1 MSRKRSKRNVK
12 QSRPKQV
19 QPSQKN
25 DQSAELASQRAKAI
39 KDYVY
44 EGTFADV
51 EEFDLGIADEKA
63 LQLLMRDWR
72 KGRATRTIWDAITSG
87 YTTVFSILV
96 IGAMLIGG
104 IVQAQA
110 NAATCNTSACKNAQ
124 SLVPWLLVAAMAAL
138 AISLSK
144 LFGPVVASAAEG
156 SWLLDAPI
164 NRARIL
170 RARLA
175 GVLVLA
181 FAVAAAVTML
191 VCMLTGL
198 TIPAAATWAAAAG
211 LAASAATGFVASQQ
225 GSDSTVV
232 ISIVQAAIGALTT
245 VVLLAVIGVSVEW
258 LNLGLSSENGFSYAA
273 LGAGALLALI
283 FAVAGFAR
291 LNRLRRARLVSGGD
305 LLSGMQGAA
314 FALDFALMRDILIER
329 KFLAKGQ
336 VKPARGRGTGTK
348 ALIWR
353 DFQRFARN
361 PVNVIIL
368 LVSAVVPYAV
378 ESLGMGLFGVM
389 LSSLLLMF
397 VMIPF
402 FDSLRVLTRTKGLAR
417 AFPFDTTGLRTAAT
431 VAPGFLAL
439 LWVIGV
445 TPAFLLTDSSG
456 LTPDQI
462 GTAFELALV
471 MGATGWIAAIRWV
484 SAKPP
489 DYSSPMIAT
498 GMGAMPPGMIMN
510 MLRGFDIVA
519 LGTLPLIFNLS
530 PLISL
535 VILLIAYLVMRSGGV
550 DTEEMMER
558 QAEAKKELAAAKK
571 AQSEPVQRKIVHRSA
586 AAPRRRP

>member
-1 MSRKRSKRNVK
+1 
-12 QSRPKQV
+12 
-19 QPSQKN
+19 
-25 DQSAELASQRAKAI
+25 
-39 KDYVY
+39 
-44 EGTFADV
+44 
-51 EEFDLGIADEKA
+51 
-63 LQLLMRDWR
+63 
-72 KGRATRTIWDAITSG
+72 
-87 YTTVFSILV
+87 
-96 IGAMLIGG
+96 
-104 IVQAQA
+104 
-110 NAATCNTSACKNAQ
+110 
-124 SLVPWLLVAAMAAL
+124 
-138 AISLSK
+138 
-144 LFGPVVASAAEG
+144 
-156 SWLLDAPI
+156 
-164 NRARIL
+164 
-170 RARLA
+170 
-175 GVLVLA
+175 
-181 FAVAAAVTML
+181 
-191 VCMLTGL
+191 
-198 TIPAAATWAAAAG
+198 
-211 LAASAATGFVASQQ
+211 
-225 GSDSTVV
+225 
-232 ISIVQAAIGALTT
+232 
-245 VVLLAVIGVSVEW
+245 
-258 LNLGLSSENGFSYAA
+258 
-273 LGAGALLALI
+273 
-283 FAVAGFAR
+283 
-291 LNRLRRARLVSGGD
+291 
-305 LLSGMQGAA
+305 
-314 FALDFALMRDILIER
+314 
-329 KFLAKGQ
+329 
-336 VKPARGRGTGTK
+336 
-348 ALIWR
+348 
-353 DFQRFARN
+353 
-361 PVNVIIL
+361 
-368 LVSAVVPYAV
+368 
-378 ESLGMGLFGVM
+378 MGLFGVM

-431 VAPGFLAL
+431 VAPGILAL

-445 TPAFLLTDSSG
+445 TPAFLLTDSAG